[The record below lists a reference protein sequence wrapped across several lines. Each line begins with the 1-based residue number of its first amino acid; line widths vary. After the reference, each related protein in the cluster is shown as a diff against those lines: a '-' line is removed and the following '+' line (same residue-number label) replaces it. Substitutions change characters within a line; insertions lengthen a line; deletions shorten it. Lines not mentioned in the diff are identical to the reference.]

1 MNRKMTDSQFQTLD
15 IRRQLKMISFGKW
28 IAKHKAFVVILSI
41 ILLIPA
47 AYGFVNTRVNYDLLN
62 YLPEKLDTVEG
73 QNVLLDEFGMGA
85 FSMVVVENMDL
96 KDAQTLKQKMEKV
109 DHVKD
114 VLWYDSILDIS
125 IPMEML
131 PKELN
136 EAFNNGNATLMVV
149 LFDTGTS
156 SDETMNAIDELR
168 DVTDN
173 QCFISGMSSIVTD
186 VRNLS
191 NHEVPIYVLIACIL
205 SLIVLGLSMESF
217 VVPFLFLVCIG
228 MAILYN
234 MGTNLFLGEIS
245 YVTQSLAAVLQL
257 AVTMDYSIF
266 LLNSYEENKE
276 RFEGDKNRAMAHAIS
291 NTFKSVA
298 GSSVTTVAG
307 FMALCFMTFTLGKN
321 IGIVMGKGVVIG
333 VISCVTILPSFILV
347 FDKLID
353 KTSHKS
359 IIPNLEGV
367 SKAITKHHV
376 VFIVLFLALIA
387 PAVYGNNN
395 IDVYYNMDQT
405 LPKDLPSSMAKARM
419 DEDFNMNAVH
429 MVLLKNDMTAK
440 EKKQMLEEM
449 KSVDGVKWAMG
460 LNSLVGSA
468 IPESMIPSDVK
479 ELLKTDNYEVQF
491 IGSDYKTATEQV
503 NNQISE
509 LNTIVKK
516 YSDNNKIIGEAPL
529 TKDLVDITAI
539 DFRNVSIASIGAIF
553 IIILLVFKSISI
565 PVILVS
571 IIELS
576 ILVNMSIS
584 YYTGTRLP
592 FIASIVIG
600 TIQLG
605 ATVDYAILMTSK
617 YQKLRNKGISKKESI
632 ASAHKSSMKSILIS
646 GLSFFAA
653 TFGVGLYS
661 EIDMISSLCTL
672 LSRGAIISTIVVI
685 CVLPAMFMIFDKV
698 ICKTSIG
705 FGPKQEY

>member
-1 MNRKMTDSQFQTLD
+1 
-15 IRRQLKMISFGKW
+15 MIGFGKW

-41 ILLIPA
+41 VLLIPA

-62 YLPEKLDTVEG
+62 YLPQNLETVEG
-73 QNVLLDEFGMGA
+73 QNILLDEFGMGA
-85 FSMVVVENMDL
+85 FSMVIVEDMDL
-96 KDAQTLKQKMEKV
+96 KDVHKLKEKLENV
-109 DHVKD
+109 NHVKD

-125 IPMEML
+125 VPMEML
-131 PKELN
+131 PSDIKD
-136 EAFNNGNATLMVV
+136 AFNSGDATLMVV

-156 SDETMNAIDELR
+156 SDETMDAIDELR
-168 DVTDN
+168 AVADN

-217 VVPFLFLVCIG
+217 VVPFLFLVSIG

-234 MGTNLFLGEIS
+234 MGTNFFLGEIS

-276 RFEGDKNRAMAHAIS
+276 RYNGDKNRAMAHAIS
-291 NTFKSVA
+291 NTFTSVA

-307 FMALCFMTFTLGKN
+307 FLALCFMTFTLGRN
-321 IGIVMGKGVVIG
+321 IGVVMAKGVVIG
-333 VISCVTILPSFILV
+333 VISCVTLLPAFILV

-353 KTSHKS
+353 RTSHRS
-359 IIPNLEGV
+359 IIPNLEKV
-367 SKAITKHHV
+367 SNFITKYHIAFMV
-376 VFIVLFLALIA
+376 SFLLLIV
-387 PAVYGNNN
+387 PAVYGNKN
-395 IDVYYNMDQT
+395 INVYYNMDQT
-405 LPKDLPSSMAKARM
+405 LPAELSSSQANSKL

-429 MVLLKNDMTAK
+429 MVIIKNDMMAK
-440 EKKQMLEEM
+440 EKKQMIDEIE
-449 KSVDGVKWAMG
+449 SVDGVKWAMG

-468 IPESMIPSDVK
+468 IPESMIPSDAK
-479 ELLKTDNYEVQF
+479 KMLKSDNYEIQF
-491 IGSDYKTATEQV
+491 ICSDYKVATDEV
-503 NNQISE
+503 NAQIDK
-509 LNTIVKK
+509 LNTLVKK
-516 YSDNNKIIGEAPL
+516 YSENNKIIGEAPL

-553 IIILLVFKSISI
+553 IIILIVFKSISI
-565 PVILVS
+565 PIILVS
-571 IIELS
+571 IIEFS

-584 YYTGTRLP
+584 YYTGVTLP

-617 YQKLRNKGISKKESI
+617 YKKLRNKGMSKNDSISI
-632 ASAHKSSMKSILIS
+632 AHKSSMKSILIS

-661 EIDMISSLCTL
+661 QIDMISSLCTL

-685 CVLPAMFMIFDKV
+685 CVLPAMFMIFDTV

-705 FGPKQEY
+705 FGPKKNINYGGINHEQK

>member
-1 MNRKMTDSQFQTLD
+1 
-15 IRRQLKMISFGKW
+15 MISFGKW
-28 IAKHKAFVVILSI
+28 IAKHKVIVVILSI
-41 ILLIPA
+41 VLLIPA

-62 YLPEKLDTVEG
+62 YLPQKLETVEG
-73 QNVLLDEFGMGA
+73 QNILLDEFGMGA
-85 FSMVVVENMDL
+85 FSMVVVEDMNL
-96 KDAQTLKQKMEKV
+96 KDVQKLKEKMEDV

-114 VLWYDSILDIS
+114 VLWYDSVLDITV
-125 IPMEML
+125 PMEML
-131 PKELN
+131 PGEIV
-136 EAFNNGNATLMVV
+136 EAFNSGDATLMVV

-156 SDETMNAIDELR
+156 SDETMDAIDELR
-168 DVTDN
+168 KVTDN

-217 VVPFLFLVCIG
+217 VVPFLFLVSIG

-234 MGTNLFLGEIS
+234 MGTNFFLGEIS

-307 FMALCFMTFTLGKN
+307 FLALCFMTFTLGKN

-333 VISCVTILPSFILV
+333 VISCVTVLPAFILV

-353 KTSHKS
+353 RTSHRS
-359 IIPNLEGV
+359 IIPNLEKI
-367 SKAITKHHV
+367 SNFITKHHI
-376 VFIVLFLALIA
+376 VFIVIFLLLIV

-405 LPKDLPSSMAKARM
+405 LPKDLPSSQANAKL

-429 MVLLKNDMTAK
+429 MVMIKNDMSAK
-440 EKKQMLEEM
+440 EKKQMLDEIE
-449 KSVDGVKWAMG
+449 SVDGVKWAMG
-460 LNSLVGSA
+460 MNSLVGSA
-468 IPESMIPSDVK
+468 VPESMIPSDAK
-479 ELLKTDNYEVQF
+479 KMLKSDNYEIQF
-491 IGSDYKTATEQV
+491 ICSDYKVATDEV
-503 NNQISE
+503 NAQIDD
-509 LNTIVKK
+509 LNKVVKK
-516 YSDNNKIIGEAPL
+516 YSENNKVIGEAPL

-553 IIILLVFKSISI
+553 IIILIVFKSISI

-576 ILVNMSIS
+576 ILVNMSLS
-584 YYTGTRLP
+584 YYTGVRLP

-617 YQKLRNKGISKKESI
+617 YQKLRNKGIAKKESI
-632 ASAHKSSMKSILIS
+632 SAAHKSSMKSILIS

-672 LSRGAIISTIVVI
+672 LSRGAIVSTIVVI
-685 CVLPAMFMIFDKV
+685 CVLPAMFMIFDPV

-705 FGPKQEY
+705 FGPKKEY